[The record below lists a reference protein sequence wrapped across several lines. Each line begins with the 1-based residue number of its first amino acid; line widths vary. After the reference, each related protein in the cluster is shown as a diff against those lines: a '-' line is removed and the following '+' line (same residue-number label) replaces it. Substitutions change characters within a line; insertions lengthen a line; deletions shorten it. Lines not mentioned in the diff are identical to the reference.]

1 MPFTASAGQ
10 QAALPTQT
18 TPQST
23 TVTNTGLLINGAS
36 IGPSTPPQATA
47 DEITFVGILSGTLQ
61 SDSTVEIQISTNG
74 TNYGAVRIFTNAEIQ
89 NTRGF
94 AGVVKVG
101 VGNYFRVQFVAGTT
115 TGGGNGVTVRFR
127 N

>member
-1 MPFTASAGQ
+1 MPITSSTAQLATQ
-10 QAALPTQT
+10 PVQT
-18 TPQST
+18 TPPSV
-23 TVTNTGLLINGAS
+23 TVTSTGLLINGAS

-74 TNYGAVRIFTNAEIQ
+74 TNYGAVYTFSNAQIQ
-89 NTRGF
+89 NARGF
-94 AGVVKVG
+94 AAVVKVG

-115 TGGGNGVTVRFR
+115 TGGGNGVTVRYR